1 MRRKYIVISV
11 ILICVFILAFF
22 ISFKIRNESKNVKE
36 LSDSGVLLK
45 EVNAE
50 TDKVSFDAE
59 ILVTETFDECMH
71 YDEYNIKL
79 DDRVINLNEEEV
91 KKYFEEK
98 GYDIRNFNSKKIE
111 LLKNNE
117 GICENHYVIKSDND
131 SDVFLNIY
139 KKDEE
144 GELEFYK
151 QTDIAKEFLT
161 DMDKELFESGVEVL
175 GIENIEKVLEDY
187 E

>member
-1 MRRKYIVISV
+1 MRRKYIVITI
-11 ILICVFILAFF
+11 ILICIFILDFF
-22 ISFKIRNESKNVKE
+22 ISFKIRNESENVKE

-59 ILVTETFDECMH
+59 VLVTETFDECMH

-98 GYDIRNFNSKKIE
+98 GYDIRNFEDALKIKIALILMKK
-111 LLKNNE
+111 
-117 GICENHYVIKSDND
+117 
-131 SDVFLNIY
+131 
-139 KKDEE
+139 
-144 GELEFYK
+144 
-151 QTDIAKEFLT
+151 
-161 DMDKELFESGVEVL
+161 
-175 GIENIEKVLEDY
+175 
-187 E
+187 